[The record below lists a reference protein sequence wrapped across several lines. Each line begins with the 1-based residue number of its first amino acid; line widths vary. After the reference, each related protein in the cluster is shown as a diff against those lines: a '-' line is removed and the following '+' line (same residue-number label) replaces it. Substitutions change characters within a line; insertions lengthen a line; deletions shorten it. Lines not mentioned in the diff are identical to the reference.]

1 MKVSW
6 EILQFMTF
14 SLAMSL
20 ITSQDAFFFFLPP
33 PLLAEEDVLRKQ
45 LAAKWDNPY
54 SISHEFIQ
62 SDSALPT
69 TWTVL
74 IQSLPRTAVFII
86 TV

>member
-1 MKVSW
+1 
-6 EILQFMTF
+6 MTF

-20 ITSQDAFFFFLPP
+20 IASQDTFFFLPR

-45 LAAKWDNPY
+45 PAAKWDNPY

-86 TV
+86 TVKDL